1 MLGTG
6 LVPGRSSGLNR
17 CERNEVPDILPESC
31 PKGHQSYS
39 VEDRQTVVPSLS
51 PEDNLQYGLLSW
63 GSVPMMQVCVKTY
76 ILFLFISKW
85 L

>member
-51 PEDNLQYGLLSW
+51 PEDNL
-63 GSVPMMQVCVKTY
+63 
-76 ILFLFISKW
+76 
-85 L
+85 